1 MTTTRRGFR
10 YDRGN
15 SKLEVVVDGKV
26 VAKFNDISP
35 ALNVPSLTLDSA
47 LPVASGGSG
56 ATSLTDGGILL
67 GSGTSAV
74 TAMAVLADG
83 AIVVGDGNT
92 DPVALAAFSSST
104 GALKV
109 ANGGTGASSLADKAV
124 LITQDSGTDTVAA
137 VAMDA
142 NGELLIGGTSGP
154 AVATITAG
162 TNITITNGNGAITIA
177 QTSAGVGLGLVIALS

>member
-35 ALNVPSLTLDSA
+35 SLNVPSLTLDSA
-47 LPVASGGSG
+47 LPVASGGTN
-56 ATSLTDGGILL
+56 AT
-67 GSGTSAV
+67 A
-74 TAMAVLADG
+74 
-83 AIVVGDGNT
+83 
-92 DPVALAAFSSST
+92 
-104 GALKV
+104 
-109 ANGGTGASSLADKAV
+109 LADKAV

-154 AVATITAG
+154 AVATLTQG
-162 TNITITNGNGAITIA
+162 TNITITNGNGTITIA
-177 QTSAGVGLGLVIALS
+177 GTAGGISTGMAMVVGG

>member
-1 MTTTRRGFR
+1 MTTVRRGFR

-47 LPVASGGSG
+47 LPVASGGTN
-56 ATSLTDGGILL
+56 AT
-67 GSGTSAV
+67 A
-74 TAMAVLADG
+74 
-83 AIVVGDGNT
+83 
-92 DPVALAAFSSST
+92 
-104 GALKV
+104 
-109 ANGGTGASSLADKAV
+109 LADKAV

-154 AVATITAG
+154 AVATLTQG
-162 TNITITNGNGAITIA
+162 TNITITNGNGTITIA
-177 QTSAGVGLGLVIALS
+177 GTAGGISTGMAMVVGG

>member
-1 MTTTRRGFR
+1 MTTVRRGFR

-35 ALNVPSLTLDSA
+35 SLNVPSLTLDSA
-47 LPVASGGSG
+47 LPVASGGTN
-56 ATSLTDGGILL
+56 AT
-67 GSGTSAV
+67 A
-74 TAMAVLADG
+74 
-83 AIVVGDGNT
+83 
-92 DPVALAAFSSST
+92 
-104 GALKV
+104 
-109 ANGGTGASSLADKAV
+109 LADKAV

-154 AVATITAG
+154 AVATLTQG
-162 TNITITNGNGAITIA
+162 TNITITNGNGTITIA
-177 QTSAGVGLGLVIALS
+177 GTAGGISTGMAMVVGG

>member
-1 MTTTRRGFR
+1 MTTVRRGFR

-35 ALNVPSLTLDSA
+35 SLTLDSA
-47 LPVASGGSG
+47 LPVASGGTN
-56 ATSLTDGGILL
+56 AT
-67 GSGTSAV
+67 A
-74 TAMAVLADG
+74 
-83 AIVVGDGNT
+83 
-92 DPVALAAFSSST
+92 
-104 GALKV
+104 
-109 ANGGTGASSLADKAV
+109 LADKAV

-154 AVATITAG
+154 AVATLTQG
-162 TNITITNGNGAITIA
+162 TNITITNGNGTITIA
-177 QTSAGVGLGLVIALS
+177 GTAGGISTGMAMVVGG

>member
-47 LPVASGGSG
+47 LPVASGGTN
-56 ATSLTDGGILL
+56 AT
-67 GSGTSAV
+67 A
-74 TAMAVLADG
+74 
-83 AIVVGDGNT
+83 
-92 DPVALAAFSSST
+92 
-104 GALKV
+104 
-109 ANGGTGASSLADKAV
+109 LADKAV

-162 TNITITNGNGAITIA
+162 TNITITNGNGTITIA
-177 QTSAGVGLGLVIALS
+177 GTAGGASTEMAMVVGG